1 MGQMAEKKHS
11 ALEVDDA
18 LFECQERLR
27 QLNPASDFLKNVI
40 NTAIN
45 VLDKLRASVLRKT
58 TPTEDLWPPKK

>member
-1 MGQMAEKKHS
+1 MGQMPEKKHS

-27 QLNPASDFLKNVI
+27 RLKPASQFLAS
-40 NTAIN
+40 AIDMAIS
-45 VLDKLRASVLRKT
+45 VMDKLRGSIIRKT